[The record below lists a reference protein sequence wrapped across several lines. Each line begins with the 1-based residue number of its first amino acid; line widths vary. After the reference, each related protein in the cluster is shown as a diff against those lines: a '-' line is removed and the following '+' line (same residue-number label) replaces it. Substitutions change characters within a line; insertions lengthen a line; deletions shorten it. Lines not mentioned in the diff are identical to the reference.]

1 MNIKEIKEM
10 IYNAAVDGHLGDFE
24 DVQVWLKT
32 MSKLDKEIL
41 LLVYNE
47 GWNKAMDEVDEDL
60 SPWESDNAIHN

>member
-1 MNIKEIKEM
+1 VNIEEIKEM
-10 IYNAAVDGHLGDFE
+10 IYNAAVDGHLGDFK

-32 MSKLDKEIL
+32 MSRLDKEIL

-60 SPWESDNAIHN
+60 SPWESDND